1 MVGECEIGVKH
12 HSEVLDTL
20 CWLDLITK
28 NIDWKVRKELFTL
41 FFEPIKMNSVLS
53 GLSFNLFVNMKFW
66 MSFRQFFSFCT
77 E

>member
-1 MVGECEIGVKH
+1 MVV
-12 HSEVLDTL
+12 
-20 CWLDLITK
+20 
-28 NIDWKVRKELFTL
+28 
-41 FFEPIKMNSVLS
+41 FEPIKMNSALS